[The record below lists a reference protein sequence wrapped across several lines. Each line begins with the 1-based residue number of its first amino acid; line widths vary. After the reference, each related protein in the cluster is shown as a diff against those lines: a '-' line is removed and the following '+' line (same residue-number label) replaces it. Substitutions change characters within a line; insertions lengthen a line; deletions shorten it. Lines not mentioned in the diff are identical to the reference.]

1 MLMLRMR
8 VSGFAVVAVLGAVA
22 RLWAPGMGHAQTLDI
37 GGHVG
42 LYAPVG
48 PLIDGGSSAD
58 GTSLPQKRLLM
69 AGLVG
74 ADAVVWAATRFGF
87 IASVAYA
94 PSSVALTNSSGTT
107 DHVGSVILASAR
119 VVFAFT
125 RLTVG
130 PDVVTG
136 RRNTPWSFYVGTG
149 AGLASRGGAVW
160 AYSTGRAS
168 PAVVLNV
175 GARTPLGPR
184 SLMRLEL
191 EDYVSRARFDKGLP
205 GETPA
210 RWHHDVVVALSFA
223 FRAVR

>member
-94 PSSVALTNSSGTT
+94 PSSVALTTPAIVPSREMAPG
-107 DHVGSVILASAR
+107 VPG
-119 VVFAFT
+119 
-125 RLTVG
+125 
-130 PDVVTG
+130 VTG
-136 RRNTPWSFYVGTG
+136 RKPTTRNVRRP
-149 AGLASRGGAVW
+149 LALPISLATVSL
-160 AYSTGRAS
+160 A
-168 PAVVLNV
+168 PAVSAVTS
-175 GARTPLGPR
+175 ARH
-184 SLMRLEL
+184 
-191 EDYVSRARFDKGLP
+191 A
-205 GETPA
+205 A
-210 RWHHDVVVALSFA
+210 A
-223 FRAVR
+223 